1 MKAFLFILVVCFV
14 LLTTSVLI
22 ERQAGIWFCIP
33 ALHSNND
40 GVELPLIRVKS
51 ENILAVIK
59 IVNNYGIKEVNIQ
72 SENFKVKE
80 FFVGFV

>member
-1 MKAFLFILVVCFV
+1 MKTFLFILVICFV

-22 ERQAGIWFCIP
+22 ERQAGIWCIP
-33 ALHSNND
+33 ALHSNNGD
-40 GVELPLIRVKS
+40 VELLLIRVKS

-59 IVNNYGIKEVNIQ
+59 IINNYGIKEVNIQ
-72 SENFKVKE
+72 LENFKVKE